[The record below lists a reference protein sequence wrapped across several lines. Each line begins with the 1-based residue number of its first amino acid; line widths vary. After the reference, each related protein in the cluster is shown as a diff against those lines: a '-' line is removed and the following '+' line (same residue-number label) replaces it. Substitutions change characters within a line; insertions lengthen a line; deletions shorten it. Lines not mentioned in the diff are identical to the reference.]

1 MALTKYTYSKD
12 ANITVLADEV
22 LADAG
27 ITTVL
32 DHIDLI
38 DDADPDTVDIWFV
51 DAISGAEQTALDAVV
66 SAHTN
71 PAVPTADHV
80 HAGGGAPD
88 NQLGSNGDVCLDPDT
103 LMLYKKAAGAW
114 DGGQSIS
121 DGPWNW
127 QGTWVSGSY
136 VVDDVVE
143 HLGTCYLCIS
153 NASPGQGPPGA
164 KWETVAAKGG
174 DGPQGSVESDV
185 QSSGSEVDTNTTS
198 TTWVDVDSCS
208 VTTSN
213 TQALDYIVT
222 FGCWF
227 DASGANTDVH
237 FRILADGVEI
247 PYSMRHTEPGNA
259 EGRPLSITVVS
270 NLITGK
276 VIKAQMET
284 SAGTLTIHN
293 RSLVA
298 HGIA

>member
-12 ANITVLADEV
+12 ANISVLEDEV

-27 ITTVL
+27 ITTAL
-32 DHIDLI
+32 DRIDLI

-51 DAISGAEQTALDAVV
+51 DAISGGEQTALDAVV

-71 PAVPTADHV
+71 PASPTADVV
-80 HAGGGAPD
+80 HAGAGAPN
-88 NQLGSNGDVCLDPDT
+88 NQLGADGDVCLDPDT
-103 LMLYKKAAGAW
+103 LTLYKKAAGAW

-136 VVDDVVE
+136 VTDDVVE
-143 HLGTCYLCIS
+143 YLGTCYLCIA
-153 NASPGQGPPGA
+153 NASPGQGPPGS
-164 KWETVAAKGG
+164 KWETVAAVGA
-174 DGPQGSVESDV
+174 DGPSGSVESDV
-185 QSSGSEVDTNTTS
+185 QASGSDTDTNTTS
-198 TTWVDVDSCS
+198 TTWVDLDSCS

-213 TQALDYIVT
+213 TQALDYIVCFNAT
-222 FGCWF
+222 YVN
-227 DASGANTDVH
+227 SGVNKISY

-247 PYSMRHTEPGNA
+247 PYSHRHAVTGAGDEANI
-259 EGRPLSITVVS
+259 SITVKS

-276 VIKAQMET
+276 VIKVQYQTET
-284 SAGTLTIHN
+284 ATLTVHA